1 MKRSRKSAATLLNEF
16 NDTRAA
22 AQRAESALLNQV
34 PGWIEWLVRSGKTA
48 TEIAEAIGVGRSY
61 LSQIRNRYKPCSPE
75 AAAKIAKL
83 AQRAGR

>member
-1 MKRSRKSAATLLNEF
+1 MKRNRKSAATLLNEY
-16 NDTRAA
+16 NDTKAA

-34 PGWIEWLVRSGKTA
+34 PGWIEWLVRSGETA

-61 LSQIRNRYKPCSPE
+61 LSQIRNRHKPCSPE
-75 AAAKIAKL
+75 AAVRIARL

>member
-1 MKRSRKSAATLLNEF
+1 MTRSRKSAATLLNEY
-16 NDTRAA
+16 NDTKAA

-34 PGWIEWLVRSGKTA
+34 PGWIEWLVRSGETA

-61 LSQIRNRYKPCSPE
+61 LSQIRNRHKPCSPE
-75 AAAKIAKL
+75 AAVRIARL

>member
-1 MKRSRKSAATLLNEF
+1 MTRSRKSAATLLNEY

-34 PGWIEWLVRSGKTA
+34 PGWIEWLVRSGRTA
-48 TEIAEAIGVGRSY
+48 TEIADAIGVGRSY

-75 AAAKIAKL
+75 AAVRIAKL